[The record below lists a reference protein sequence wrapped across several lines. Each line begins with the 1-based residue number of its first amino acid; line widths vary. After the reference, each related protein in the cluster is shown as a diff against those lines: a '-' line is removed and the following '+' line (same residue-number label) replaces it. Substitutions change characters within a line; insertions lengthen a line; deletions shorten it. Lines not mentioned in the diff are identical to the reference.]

1 MTDVDSWLSN
11 IHSIQASAATHI
23 TEAHERHARF
33 ANKHRNAFN
42 PSTFSVGCQVMLNR
56 RNIHTTRPSKKLDDK
71 LLGPFTITGVVGPN
85 ARRLALPPSMSRLHP
100 VFHVSLLEPYRPST
114 LSGRHVSQPPPP
126 TVIDG
131 EAEYELEAI
140 LDSRA
145 GRKKGL
151 QYFVQWAGYGP
162 EDNSWIPA
170 TETHADDA
178 LVMSFHTANPS
189 KPGYTR
195 AFPQITPEPT
205 PATNPNLF
213 HPPATPAAPTRRS
226 QRRQAPS
233 PQSLQ

>member
-1 MTDVDSWLSN
+1 MLKATD
-11 IHSIQASAATHI
+11 
-23 TEAHERHARF
+23 
-33 ANKHRNAFN
+33 
-42 PSTFSVGCQVMLNR
+42 
-56 RNIHTTRPSKKLDDK
+56 
-71 LLGPFTITGVVGPN
+71 
-85 ARRLALPPSMSRLHP
+85 PP
-100 VFHVSLLEPYRPST
+100 T
-114 LSGRHVSQPPPP
+114 LSHCLTSFRLWPIPSRRYSTVFTSLPRLPCRAIPPKHALRASHQPTTAPHCDRRGGRLRVRGH
-126 TVIDG
+126 TR
-131 EAEYELEAI
+131 LE
-140 LDSRA
+140 A

-205 PATNPNLF
+205 PATNPNPF
-213 HPPATPAAPTRRS
+213 HPPATPAAPNRRS